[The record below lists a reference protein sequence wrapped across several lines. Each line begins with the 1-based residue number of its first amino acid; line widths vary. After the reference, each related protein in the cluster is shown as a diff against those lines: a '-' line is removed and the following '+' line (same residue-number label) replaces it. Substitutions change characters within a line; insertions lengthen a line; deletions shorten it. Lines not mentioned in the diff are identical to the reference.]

1 MKDTF
6 ISGRLDQCCSK
17 LKVSGIGPGKEY
29 FEPAMQ
35 QYQYS
40 GTTLGKPR
48 YTMKEGG
55 KTCDIVNTREEYR
68 KRYVDIKKEC
78 DYSKL
83 SHRYSN
89 DLQHNFWKVNLSH
102 CVERKVTYLRST
114 FLP

>member
-17 LKVSGIGPGKEY
+17 LKVRGIGPGKEY

-48 YTMKEGG
+48 YTMQEGG

-68 KRYVDIKKEC
+68 KRYVDINQTFPY
-78 DYSKL
+78 DSL

-89 DLQHNFWKVNLSH
+89 DRSHNFWKVNSLH
-102 CVERKVTYLRST
+102 YTERKSNVFIFIS
-114 FLP
+114 